1 MRVLEFPRYAR
12 TTGVPCRKQHSRTV
26 GDLHRF
32 GGNGRIELPHASDP
46 VAQFRTNADEA
57 LSQGCNYLAH
67 HPRITCAALLGLIE
81 LACQLD
87 RYLP

>member
-1 MRVLEFPRYAR
+1 M
-12 TTGVPCRKQHSRTV
+12 TS
-26 GDLHRF
+26 
-32 GGNGRIELPHASDP
+32 
-46 VAQFRTNADEA
+46 ADRA
-57 LSQGCNYLAH
+57 LDSACNFLCH

>member
-1 MRVLEFPRYAR
+1 MDR
-12 TTGVPCRKQHSRTV
+12 
-26 GDLHRF
+26 
-32 GGNGRIELPHASDP
+32 
-46 VAQFRTNADEA
+46 ADRA
-57 LSQGCNYLAH
+57 LDAFCNRLCH

>member
-1 MRVLEFPRYAR
+1 MTSADRAL
-12 TTGVPCRKQHSRTV
+12 
-26 GDLHRF
+26 DL
-32 GGNGRIELPHASDP
+32 A
-46 VAQFRTNADEA
+46 A
-57 LSQGCNYLAH
+57 NYLAD

>member
-1 MRVLEFPRYAR
+1 MRSPELAGRALS
-12 TTGVPCRKQHSRTV
+12 GVVPYRKQHSRA
-26 GDLHRF
+26 LSRRL
-32 GGNGRIELPHASDP
+32 GGNGRIELPHASSP
-46 VAQFRTNADEA
+46 VAQILAHADEA
-57 LSQGCNYLAH
+57 LSTICNFLAF